1 MATIMLERR
10 HPLAGGIFCAGVE
23 LRSSVATASQ
33 DSFPY
38 HE

>member
-1 MATIMLERR
+1 MATNMLERR
-10 HPLAGGIFCAGVE
+10 HLLAGGIFGTGVG

-33 DSFPY
+33 DSFPS